1 MATVGKIK
9 GYFMKPIRSDYGPR
23 LNLEENV
30 ILSSR
35 EKGMMLIM
43 TMIMMMMT
51 EHLMVM
57 KPH

>member
-1 MATVGKIK
+1 
-9 GYFMKPIRSDYGPR
+9 MKPIRSDYGPR

-35 EKGMMLIM
+35 EKATVLIM
-43 TMIMMMMT
+43 MMIMMTMT

>member
-1 MATVGKIK
+1 
-9 GYFMKPIRSDYGPR
+9 MKPIRSDYGPR

-43 TMIMMMMT
+43 MMIMMMMT